1 MSEHA
6 PHSPFSDLDGYVALP
21 RLGALSLSPDGRQ
34 LVVEVSAPNH
44 ERTAYTSALWAL
56 DPAGQA
62 PATRLTRSPEGERV
76 VTWHGEELLFASG
89 RPVPASEDLD
99 PSESTKALW
108 CLPAHGE
115 PHPAIARDG
124 GVAFA
129 DVARQGDVVLLGVPV
144 HAGAEDD
151 EADARLR
158 KQRRDGKVSAIL
170 HATAGVRHW
179 DHDLGVE
186 HVRLRVGRIRD
197 GVVEDVRDLTGD
209 EGRGIAAARISD
221 DGRRVVVE
229 WRRLEPLGRFRT
241 DLVVIDVASGERRT
255 LASAPGERSHV
266 AARWSPDGTFVVA
279 VEEDHATPETV
290 GGSRLVRLDVGT
302 GERRVLTPGWDRW
315 AAPEAFSPDGRTLFV
330 TADEDGHRP
339 VFAIDLETD
348 QVTRLTDAG
357 AFSDVQVTPDG
368 ATLFAVRTAFDHP
381 GEVVAVDVA
390 RRTTRTV
397 PSVTYPPLPG
407 RLERVET
414 TAADGT
420 RVPGWLALPDDA
432 SADHP
437 APLTLWVHGGP
448 VSSWN
453 AWSWRWCP
461 WLLVARGQAVLL
473 PDPALSTG
481 YGQAFV
487 DRGWSRWG
495 AEPYTDVMALTD
507 AVEARPDV
515 RDDASTMMGGSFGGY
530 MANWIATQTDR
541 FRAIVSHASLWDLRA
556 FRGTTDHPAFWRDG
570 FRPAML
576 EEHNPARFAD
586 RITTPMLVIHG
597 DKDYRVPVGEGLALW
612 WALTGSDAGDPSEI
626 PHRFLY
632 FPDENHWVLTPQH
645 ATLWYETV
653 IEFLAAHREGRQ
665 PERPAL
671 L

>member
-34 LVVEVSAPNH
+34 LVVEVSAPNR
-44 ERTAYTSALWAL
+44 EGTAYTSALWAL

-62 PATRLTRSPEGERV
+62 PARRLTRSPEGERV
-76 VTWHGEELLFASG
+76 VTWHGDELLFTSG
-89 RPVPASEDLD
+89 RPVPASEGLD

-115 PHPAIARDG
+115 AHPALARDG

-129 DVARQGDVVLLGVPV
+129 DVAKRGDVALLGVPV
-144 HAGAEDD
+144 HAGAADD

-158 KQRRDGKVSAIL
+158 KQRREGKVSAIL
-170 HATAGVRHW
+170 HGTAGVRHW
-179 DHDLGVE
+179 DHDLGAE

-221 DGRRVVVE
+221 DGQRVVVE
-229 WRRLEPLGRFRT
+229 WRRFEPLGRFRT

-255 LASAPGERSHV
+255 LASAPGQRSHV

-302 GERRVLTPGWDRW
+302 GERRVLAADWDRW

-348 QVTRLTDAG
+348 AVTRLTDAG
-357 AFSDVQVTPDG
+357 AFSDVQVSPDG

-390 RRTTRTV
+390 QHTTRTV

-437 APLTLWVHGGP
+437 VPLTLWVHGGP

-556 FRGTTDHPAFWRDG
+556 FRATTDHPAFWRDG

-612 WALTGSDAGDPSEI
+612 WALTGSDAGDPAEI

-645 ATLWYETV
+645 AKLWYETV